1 MMTDMKTKSA
11 AWTKSAD
18 SDTFTVRDLNRQPQ
32 AVLTAARTHG
42 RAIVRSRTGERF
54 VVSPEQPVRPRV
66 LEARAFVERLEALR
80 QKMREA
86 GFAGPSKEDSETITR
101 MIAGEEP

>member
-11 AWTKSAD
+11 ERTQSAA

-42 RAIVRSRTGERF
+42 RAIIRSRTGERF

-66 LEARAFVERLEALR
+66 LEARAFVERLEALH
-80 QKMREA
+80 KKLKES
-86 GFAGPSKEDSETITR
+86 GFVPPNKEESDLIAR
-101 MIAGEEP
+101 MIAGEDV

>member
-11 AWTKSAD
+11 ERTQSAA
-18 SDTFTVRDLNRQPQ
+18 SDTFTVRDLNRHPQ

-42 RAIVRSRTGERF
+42 RAIIRSRTGEQF
-54 VVSPEQPVRPRV
+54 VLSPDQIGAERV
-66 LEARAFVERLEALR
+66 AKAKAFVSRLEALR
-80 QKMREA
+80 LKMRES
-86 GFAGPSKEDSETITR
+86 GFVGPSKEDSEKIAR